1 MNKLQ
6 SEFEEKGKEYQFY
19 QRKLQQLD
27 QKWKRDFFQS
37 KKDMAVF
44 FSTQILPNVFGLSK
58 SICSEIF
65 ELEAKRIDNILG
77 SF

>member
-1 MNKLQ
+1 
-6 SEFEEKGKEYQFY
+6 
-19 QRKLQQLD
+19 
-27 QKWKRDFFQS
+27 
-37 KKDMAVF
+37 MAVF